1 MSTQRTTVKIL
12 IVDDHPAIR
21 FGLQAL
27 LSEEP
32 GFEVCGQAENFRKAV
47 AAFKELRPDLLIVDI
62 SLDEGNGLDLIRQLS
77 AESSHCR
84 FLVVSFH
91 DEKLYAERAL
101 SAGAS
106 GYVSKREPL
115 ERIVTAV
122 RRVAAGHLYY
132 SQEVSELFLRK
143 YAGSPR
149 PEVSVSHL
157 SRLSKRELEIFELVG
172 RGCETSE
179 IARRLY
185 ISPKTVSTHYENIKH
200 KLGLDSKTEL
210 VRHAVTWLNEEH

>member
-1 MSTQRTTVKIL
+1 MSTQRTPVRIL

-47 AAFKELRPDLLIVDI
+47 TAFRALHPDLVIVDI
-62 SLDEGNGLDLIRQLS
+62 SLDEGNGLDLIRQL
-77 AESSHCR
+77 AGDAPHCR

-101 SAGAS
+101 SVGAS

-115 ERIVTAV
+115 EQIVTAV
-122 RRVAAGHLYY
+122 RRVAAG
-132 SQEVSELFLRK
+132 QQ
-143 YAGSPR
+143 G
-149 PEVSVSHL
+149 
-157 SRLSKRELEIFELVG
+157 
-172 RGCETSE
+172 
-179 IARRLY
+179 
-185 ISPKTVSTHYENIKH
+185 
-200 KLGLDSKTEL
+200 
-210 VRHAVTWLNEEH
+210 

>member
-1 MSTQRTTVKIL
+1 MPTPRAPVRIL

-32 GFEVCGQAENFRKAV
+32 GFEVCGQADNFRKALT
-47 AAFKELRPDLLIVDI
+47 AFNELRPDLLIVDI
-62 SLDEGNGLDLIRQLS
+62 SLDEGNGLDLIKQLS
-77 AESSHCR
+77 AESPHCR

-101 SAGAS
+101 SAGAA

-122 RRVAAGHLYY
+122 RRVAGGHLYY

-143 YAGSPR
+143 YAGSSR
-149 PEVSVSHL
+149 PEPSVSHL
-157 SRLSKRELEIFELVG
+157 SQLSRRELEIFELVG

-179 IARRLY
+179 IARRLF